1 MLDDRGVEDQ
11 VFLNVRGKLIRLA
24 YRMLGSGADA
34 EDVVQEAWIRWSSA
48 GRPDLEA
55 PLAYFSKIVTRIC
68 LDHFRKASTKRE
80 QYVGVWLPEPIAADW
95 SLREIEKND
104 YEALDISYALMM
116 VLERL
121 SPLERAAYLLHDLF
135 EVPFSEIGQIL
146 ERTPATC
153 RKLATRA
160 RRNIEMSDK
169 RHDPVQSD
177 LDKLLNAFRMAHQ
190 TGDLSPLKD
199 LLSEEVIYY
208 NDGGGKVSAAL
219 NPIYGNDK
227 VVRFMLGLANKF
239 NLFTKSEMRVKHV
252 NGSPALIIRDQGDN
266 LQTFVFDL
274 DEKGQ
279 IAAFYSV
286 RNPDKLTAFA

>member
-1 MLDDRGVEDQ
+1 LPDKDANAEQ
-11 VFLNVRGKLIRLA
+11 VFLAVRGKLLRLA

-34 EDVVQEAWIRWSSA
+34 EDVVQEAWIRWSGA
-48 GRPDLEA
+48 GRPHLEA

-68 LDHFRKASTKRE
+68 LDHFRKISTKRE
-80 QYVGVWLPEPIAADW
+80 QYVGVWLPEPVVADW
-95 SLREIEKND
+95 SLQEIEQNEH
-104 YEALDISYALMM
+104 EALDISYALMM

-121 SPLERAAYLLHDLF
+121 SPLERAAYFLHDLF
-135 EVPFSEIGQIL
+135 EVPFSEISQIL

-160 RRNIEMSDK
+160 RQNIEKADK
-169 RHDPVQSD
+169 RHHPAPSD
-177 LDKLLNAFRMAHQ
+177 LEKLLEVFRMAHQ
-190 TGDLSPLKD
+190 TGDLSPLKN

-219 NPIYGNDK
+219 NPIYGNDR
-227 VVRFMLGLANKF
+227 VMRFMLGLANKF
-239 NLFTKSEMRVKHV
+239 NLFTKSEIMMEHV
-252 NGSPALIIRDQGDN
+252 NGSPALIIRDHADI

-286 RNPDKLTAFA
+286 RNPDKLSAFA